1 MEMSYPTYRHK
12 SRLVCLLAALLSLS
26 AVVSAQNLNGSWTG
40 WMESND
46 FFGAIRIDLQPA
58 GSTVTLYYAGDQ
70 RSGAIEGLKV
80 NGSEIAFEGKLQPSG
95 RFKGTIDHD
104 RIGGTVEILNRSGAI
119 TSTASWSVRRIY
131 TPIASLPTAA
141 SSVSQIG
148 LPKPT
153 GAMLIGRRLFFWT
166 DESRGEELTDDPNDH
181 RRIFVQLWY
190 PAIKGTG
197 SDAASYF
204 PTQVAAAYEPNSIPD
219 LHLTALSDA
228 RIAKGRFPLIIF
240 SPGLGTD
247 PLRYASIIE
256 ELVSHGY
263 VVAAIN
269 HPYDSG
275 SVMWPDG
282 KKIQPAK
289 KWDSEAP
296 KDWSAD
302 ERKAFMDSRRIGWAR
317 DASFVVDQVKSLD
330 IARSIDIDQLGML
343 GHSFGGQAASIVCAS
358 DHRFKTCANLDGL
371 AQGNAVLPAA
381 DGTTMTQPFLFF
393 TKVPAVTDSELQLM
407 GIDRSEYLEREHKRL
422 VERWNPSFKKQ
433 IAAIPSGGYLIVYP
447 GITHMTFSDAPLTD
461 EHATEPL
468 KTRLERIELINK
480 YILAFFDQELRGK
493 RSPLL
498 NSPTGASGLLIEFLK
513 K

>member
-1 MEMSYPTYRHK
+1 MRNLTYRHI
-12 SRLVCLLAALLSLS
+12 SRLVCVFAMLLLLSE
-26 AVVSAQNLNGSWTG
+26 VVPAQDLNGAWTG

-46 FFGAIRIDLQPA
+46 FFGAIRLDLQAA
-58 GSTVTLYYAGDQ
+58 GSTVTLYYAGDK
-70 RSGAIEGLKV
+70 RSGAIDGLTV

-95 RFKGTIDHD
+95 RFKGTIYHD
-104 RIGGTVEILNRSGAI
+104 RINGTVEILNRSGAV
-119 TSTASWSVRRIY
+119 TSTASWSVRRNN
-131 TPIASLPTAA
+131 TPVASPPTAA
-141 SSVSQIG
+141 SIVSQIG

-153 GAMLIGRRLFFWT
+153 GAMPIGRRLFFWT
-166 DESRGEELTDDPNDH
+166 DESRGEELTDDSKDH
-181 RRIFVQLWY
+181 RRIFVQVWY

-197 SDAASYF
+197 SALAPYF
-204 PTQVAAAYEPNSIPD
+204 PTQVAAAYAPNSVPD
-219 LHLTALSDA
+219 LHLPALSDA

-256 ELVSHGY
+256 EIVSHGY

-282 KKIQPAK
+282 TKIQPAK
-289 KWDSEAP
+289 KWDAEVP

-302 ERKAFMDSRRIGWAR
+302 ERKAFMDARRIGWAK
-317 DASFVVDQVKSLD
+317 DASFVVDQVKGLD
-330 IARSIDIDQLGML
+330 IAKSVDISRLGML

-358 DHRFKTCANLDGL
+358 DHRFKACANLDGL

-393 TKVPAVTDSELQLM
+393 TKVPAVTDAELQLM
-407 GIDRSEYLEREHKRL
+407 GIDRSQYIEREHKRL
-422 VERWNPSFKKQ
+422 VERWKPSFKKQ
-433 IAAIPSGGYLIVYP
+433 IAAIPSGGYLIAYP

-461 EHATEPL
+461 ERAGEPL
-468 KTRLERIELINK
+468 KTRLQRIELINK
-480 YILAFFDQELRGK
+480 YILAFFDQELLGK

-498 NSPTGASGLLIEFLK
+498 NSPAGASGLLVEFLK